1 MFIVGL
7 LLMTTPIETPER
19 DNSKT
24 EYCVADR
31 KYSKMEER
39 DIVKKTCKR
48 GSSEV
53 SKDKAGLA
61 ERKSK

>member
-1 MFIVGL
+1 MFIVSL
-7 LLMTTPIETPER
+7 LLMTSPIETPER

-39 DIVKKTCKR
+39 DIAKKTCKR
-48 GSSEV
+48 GSSDVNKEKTGLV
-53 SKDKAGLA
+53 ERNSK
-61 ERKSK
+61 

>member
-1 MFIVGL
+1 MFIVSL
-7 LLMTTPIETPER
+7 VLMTAPIETPER

-39 DIVKKTCKR
+39 DIAKKTCKR

-53 SKDKAGLA
+53 SKDKASLA